1 MCHPFFVTFYIC
13 DWFHCCTSSLL
24 MASWHPDFL
33 LMASNPSLQRSKA
46 WRRVPT
52 EGCQQGNNIVASPII
67 SVSCMFVCFQLSLF
81 NFYQFHKRLELRWF
95 RTACLLR
102 PNWWFVPMLK
112 WWFVLLDLREDKLH
126 CTIPRSGSLVKSM
139 CNYFGVYIYSINN
152 IYGLQEAKYR
162 ILNFWS
168 CLYEYAWSAR

>member
-52 EGCQQGNNIVASPII
+52 KGCQQGNNIVASPII

-126 CTIPRSGSLVKSM
+126 CTVPRPNRYP
-139 CNYFGVYIYSINN
+139 C
-152 IYGLQEAKYR
+152 YGLQEAKYR

>member
-1 MCHPFFVTFYIC
+1 MCYPFLWPFISVIGFIVVHQAC
-13 DWFHCCTSSLL
+13 WWLVDILI
-24 MASWHPDFL
+24 FL

-46 WRRVPT
+46 WIRVPT

-67 SVSCMFVCFQLSLF
+67 SMSCMFVCFQLSLF

>member
-1 MCHPFFVTFYIC
+1 MVGSLTIGFVMVQLAVVLCGVVFLTEC
-13 DWFHCCTSSLL
+13 R
-24 MASWHPDFL
+24 ASVVEMIRKRL
-33 LMASNPSLQRSKA
+33 
-46 WRRVPT
+46 
-52 EGCQQGNNIVASPII
+52 
-67 SVSCMFVCFQLSLF
+67 FQLSLF
-81 NFYQFHKRLELRWF
+81 NFYQFHKILELRWF

-126 CTIPRSGSLVKSM
+126 CTVPRSGSLVKSM

-168 CLYEYAWSAR
+168 CLYGYAWSASNLWPGDSVRTLVLTS